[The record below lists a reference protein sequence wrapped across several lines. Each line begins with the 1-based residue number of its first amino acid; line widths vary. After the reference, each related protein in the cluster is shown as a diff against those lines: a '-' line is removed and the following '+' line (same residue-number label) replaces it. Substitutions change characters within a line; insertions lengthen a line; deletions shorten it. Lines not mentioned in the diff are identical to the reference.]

1 MDQDFGLALPAFP
14 VVVSGPSGVGKT
26 VLCRRL
32 CAVLPRVVRSVSA
45 TTRPPRVDERDGE
58 SYFFWSEA
66 RFRTEIESGGL
77 AEWAEVHGRLYGT
90 PRSWLDERL
99 VAGESAVLNIDV
111 QGGFQVRAVYPSA
124 LLVFLL
130 PPSWDALEAR
140 LRGRGTDA
148 EEEIQRRLRN
158 AEREIQVL
166 PRYDVVIV
174 NDRLDEAVADLLS
187 AVRAERAR
195 VARRVPADWAPPAR
209 KGH

>member
-32 CAVLPRVVRSVSA
+32 CAALPRVVRSISA

-58 SYFFWSEA
+58 SYFFWSED
-66 RFRTEIESGGL
+66 RFRTERDRGGL

-111 QGGFQVRAVYPSA
+111 QGGFQVRAVYPLA

-130 PPSWDALEAR
+130 PPSWEALEAR

-158 AEREIQVL
+158 AQREIQVL
-166 PRYDVVIV
+166 PRYDMVIV
-174 NDRLDEAVADLLS
+174 NDRLDEAATDLI
-187 AVRAERAR
+187 AVVRAERAR
-195 VARRVPADWAPPAR
+195 VARRIAGDWTPPAR
-209 KGH
+209 GGH